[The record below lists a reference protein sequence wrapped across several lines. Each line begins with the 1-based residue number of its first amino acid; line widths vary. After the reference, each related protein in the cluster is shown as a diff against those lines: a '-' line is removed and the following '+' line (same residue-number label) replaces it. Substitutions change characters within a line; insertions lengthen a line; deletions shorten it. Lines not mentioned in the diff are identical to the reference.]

1 LEELSA
7 TLLGISAELGGIIAA
22 TVLRNSYNYSNL
34 GDILTKSF
42 FLS

>member
-7 TLLGISAELGGIIAA
+7 TSLGISAELGGKIAA
-22 TVLRNSYNYSNL
+22 TVLRNSYNYL
-34 GDILTKSF
+34 KFGDILTKCF